1 MDHLDLFT
9 DGGAMK
15 IGNNFYG
22 SSAYVI
28 RFKNKYFV
36 RTNPVVEGT
45 NNYFE
50 LVCIRDGLREI
61 LNGWS
66 HLNEMELWIISDSQ
80 YSISCITE
88 WFTGWKREKG
98 KYYNKSGK
106 EVANIDL
113 IIEIRERLEK
123 IPNYRFIKIKSH
135 IDLDKLEKTYKEF
148 KKKNDVKITFT
159 EYLLMVRF
167 NETCDTKIKNA
178 FNLKRR
184 DIAKSNGKDVV

>member
-88 WFTGWKREKG
+88 WFNGWKREKG

-113 IIEIRERLEK
+113 IIEIRNILEK